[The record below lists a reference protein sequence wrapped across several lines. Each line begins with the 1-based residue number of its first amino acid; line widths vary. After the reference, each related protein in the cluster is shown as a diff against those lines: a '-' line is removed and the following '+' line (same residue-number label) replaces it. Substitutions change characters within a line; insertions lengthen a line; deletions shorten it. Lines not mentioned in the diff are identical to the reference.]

1 MGMGVGQQGVCR
13 ELGVGGA
20 GRRGQERKQGWV
32 TGICVRGLIRQP
44 GLQGLGSGSC
54 PQASESPGQHFKTWL
69 PPSLPGWDSD
79 SAGWA
84 GLSKLVLS
92 PSLPSEAEQGFQR
105 QGPRT
110 MGGVWH
116 QDPKEG
122 GLEALTWVKLLS
134 QASKPESGPLWLTQ
148 GPYIGS
154 PTRLWGPT
162 GWI

>member
-1 MGMGVGQQGVCR
+1 MG
-13 ELGVGGA
+13 
-20 GRRGQERKQGWV
+20 
-32 TGICVRGLIRQP
+32 I
-44 GLQGLGSGSC
+44 
-54 PQASESPGQHFKTWL
+54 
-69 PPSLPGWDSD
+69 
-79 SAGWA
+79 
-84 GLSKLVLS
+84 SKLVLS
-92 PSLPSEAEQGFQR
+92 PSLSSEAEQGFPR

-134 QASKPESGPLWLTQ
+134 QASKPESSPLWLTQ
-148 GPYIGS
+148 GAYIGS